1 MENTEEVTR
10 ERARQDWM
18 SLLAKA
24 PEGVLGQLWA
34 AAGIEVAH
42 EWLRPPETGSVMVR
56 GRAGGTGAPFNL
68 GEMTVTRCA
77 LRLGG
82 GQVGHAY
89 VAGRSHAKA
98 RIAALC
104 DALMQDERH
113 APAVRAAVL
122 APLAEAAE
130 EARAT
135 LAAKAAATRV
145 EFFTVARERG

>member
-1 MENTEEVTR
+1 MENADGMTR
-10 ERARQDWM
+10 QGWM

-24 PEGVLGQLWA
+24 PEELLGRFWA
-34 AAGIEVAH
+34 AAGIEAAH
-42 EWLRPPETGSVMVR
+42 EWLRPPETGAVMVR
-56 GRAGGTGAPFNL
+56 GRAAGAGAPFNL

-77 LRLGG
+77 LRLDG

-104 DALMQDERH
+104 DALMQDDD
-113 APAVRAAVL
+113 RAAKVRELVL
-122 APLAEAAE
+122 APLSEAAAQ
-130 EARAT
+130 ARET

-145 EFFTVARERG
+145 EFFTLARERE